1 MAPAF
6 AFPESCMRL
15 SFLLLSALVLSGC
28 GFHPRAELKLPE
40 SVGPIAVQTADPYS
54 PLGLELAATLERAGI
69 SAAPEGMPSAQ
80 LRIGEES
87 WSTKPLSVDELARVR
102 EYITRYRV
110 QFSLV
115 DAGGNVL
122 VAPQTL
128 ELSREYTYDITAS
141 AGSPAEQ
148 ELIQRELRRDM
159 QAAILRRLDVVL
171 RPKG

>member
-1 MAPAF
+1 
-6 AFPESCMRL
+6 MRFL
-15 SFLLLSALVLSGC
+15 VLLLAALALAGC
-28 GFHPRAELKLPE
+28 GFHPRAQLQLPE
-40 SVGPIAVQTADPYS
+40 TLNPMVVETADPYS

-69 SAAPEGMPSAQ
+69 VPGKPGTPSAA
-80 LRIGEES
+80 LRITAEQ
-87 WSTKPLSVDELARVR
+87 WHTAPLSVDQLARVR

-115 DAGGNVL
+115 DADGKVL

-171 RPKG
+171 RPKD